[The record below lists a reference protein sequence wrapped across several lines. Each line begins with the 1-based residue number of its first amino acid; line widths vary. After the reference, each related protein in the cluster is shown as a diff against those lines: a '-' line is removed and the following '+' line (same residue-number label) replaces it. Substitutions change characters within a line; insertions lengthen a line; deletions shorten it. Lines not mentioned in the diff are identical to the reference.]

1 VSVPEENVTYNFIA
15 SDQTVIRL
23 RRMSDRQ
30 RTRFFGFEVVEIQR
44 SMMPFMEMIAN
55 DPDITREK
63 AQPLYDRY
71 RHTLIEKVR
80 DILVDA
86 ADADVIESWNHPGD
100 HADLDNLG
108 QYIVANESPKEE
120 ETAIPHPNKVDA
132 LDDKEI
138 ERLGEPSARKSR
150 RASTS
155 PSLEVA
161 ATSSVGAES
170 TPVEKPAI

>member
-1 VSVPEENVTYNFIA
+1 VSVPEENVTYDFIA
-15 SDQTVIRL
+15 SDQTVIKL

-71 RHTLIEKVR
+71 RRTFIEKVR
-80 DILVDA
+80 DILVDP
-86 ADADVIESWNHPGD
+86 ADAEVLSAWDHPGD

-108 QYIVANESPKEE
+108 QFIVSNESPKEE
-120 ETAIPHPNKVDA
+120 ETAVPHPDKVDA

-150 RASTS
+150 RGSTS

-170 TPVEKPAI
+170 TPVKKPAT